1 MRGLV
6 DRGAGQFRMEEL
18 AEPAL
23 AAGEVL
29 VRPLFN
35 GICFTDKH
43 LYDGHLSRPGGIVLG
58 HEFSAEVVEPGPGVA
73 EIATGDLVSIEPR
86 LRCGECLACRAGLE
100 MLCSSGRFLGVYGAN
115 GGLAE
120 RCVVPSYC
128 IYPLPHHCSPL
139 QAACAEAACC
149 ATRVARSGAV
159 LPGDNVVLLGLE
171 DYNLYLAQ
179 WLKGQGAVVIGVDP
193 VAVRREAALRFG
205 ASSVLDPSA
214 QGWMDDVRTRMPFG
228 ADMISVAME
237 DYLDEASD
245 YLRQAHRLARPQG
258 QVVVMRS
265 YGSAAYAKIDPK
277 VPWLKELTVRYF
289 GNFFGNEPAKGGRSR
304 GDWQVTLDAIAGGKL
319 AAPPPSAEI
328 VPFSA
333 LEDAGAVQAIMKS
346 IPHGSSK
353 IIVDMSA

>member
-6 DRGAGQFRMEEL
+6 DRGAGVFRMEQVT
-18 AEPAL
+18 EPTL
-23 AAGEVL
+23 GAGEVL

-43 LYDGHLSRPGGIVLG
+43 LFDGHVTRPSGLVLG
-58 HEFSAEVVEPGPGVA
+58 HEFSAEVVAVGEGVGSVA
-73 EIATGDLVSIEPR
+73 LGALVSVEPR
-86 LRCGECLACRAGLE
+86 LRCGECLACQAGLE
-100 MLCSSGRFLGVYGAN
+100 MLCSSGRFLGVYGAH

-120 RCVVPSYC
+120 RCAVPAYC
-128 IYPLPHHCSPL
+128 VYPLPRHCSAL

-193 VAVRREAALRFG
+193 VAVRREAALEFG
-205 ASSVLDPSA
+205 ATLVLDPSA
-214 QGWMDDVRTRMPFG
+214 EHWIDDARARMPFG
-228 ADMISVAME
+228 ADTVSVAME
-237 DYLDEASD
+237 DYLEQSSD

-258 QVVVMRS
+258 QIVVMRS
-265 YGSAAYAKIDPK
+265 YGSSAYAKVDPK
-277 VPWLKELTVRYF
+277 VPWLKELTIRYF
-289 GNFFGNEPAKGGRSR
+289 GNFFGNEPARGGRSR
-304 GDWQVTLDAIAGGKL
+304 GDWQVTLDAIASGAL
-319 AAPPPSAEI
+319 QAPPPRAQL

-333 LEDAGAVQAIMKS
+333 LEDRGAVIQMMES
-346 IPHGSSK
+346 IPSGSSK
-353 IIVDMSA
+353 VIVDMSA

>member
-1 MRGLV
+1 MEDLEEPTLT
-6 DRGAGQFRMEEL
+6 AGD
-18 AEPAL
+18 
-23 AAGEVL
+23 VL

-43 LYDGHLSRPGGIVLG
+43 LFDGSVTRPSGLILG
-58 HEFSAEVVEPGPGVA
+58 HEFSAEVLEVGTGVTEMA
-73 EIATGDLVSIEPR
+73 SGDLVSIEPR

-100 MLCSSGRFLGVYGAN
+100 MLCSSGRFLGVFGAH

-128 IYPLPHHCSPL
+128 LYPLPQHCSPL
-139 QAACAEAACC
+139 QAACVEAACC

-159 LPGDNVVLLGLE
+159 MPGDNVVLLGLE

-193 VAVRREAALRFG
+193 VAVRREAALGFG
-205 ASSVLDPSA
+205 ASRVLDPSA
-214 QGWMDDVRTRMPFG
+214 QGWMDEIRKRMPFG

-245 YLRQAHRLARPQG
+245 YLRQAHRLARSQG
-258 QVVVMRS
+258 QIVVMRS
-265 YGSAAYAKIDPK
+265 YGSTAYSRIDPK

-289 GNFFGNEPAKGGRSR
+289 GNFFGNEPARGGRSR
-304 GDWQVTLDAIAGGKL
+304 GDWQVTLEAIAGGAL
-319 AAPPPSAEI
+319 AAPPPLAQI
-328 VPFSA
+328 VPFSV
-333 LEDAGAVQAIMKS
+333 LEDSSAVAAMMQS
-346 IPHGSSK
+346 IPAEASK
-353 IIVDMSA
+353 VIVDMSG